1 MGAALLAAAEAWA
14 ARQGLDEVILR
25 SNVVR
30 ERAHGFY
37 VREGYE
43 QAQTSHQFR
52 KRRNQD

>member
-1 MGAALLAAAEAWA
+1 LLAAAEAWA